1 MNDIKNEINNYW
13 SSRAKEFSYARRL
26 DLQDEQHD
34 IWIKILK
41 DHLPEKK
48 NINALDLGT
57 GAGFFAFL
65 LDELGIE
72 TYGIDYS
79 QNMIDEAILN
89 QQELHHEKIHFARMD
104 AMNLEFEDDMF
115 DFIITRN
122 VTWTLLDPKK
132 AYQEMVRVLKEDGR
146 ILNFDAN
153 YGKQFETMS
162 DESIHKSYESQFDS
176 KYHKVLQSEEQM
188 KERNRLATSLYIA
201 KRERPSWDV
210 DVLLSLGM
218 KYVSVD
224 LKNTELLDGHQRE
237 KKHTSGM
244 FKLFAI
250 K

>member
-1 MNDIKNEINNYW
+1 
-13 SSRAKEFSYARRL
+13 
-26 DLQDEQHD
+26 
-34 IWIKILK
+34 
-41 DHLPEKK
+41 
-48 NINALDLGT
+48 
-57 GAGFFAFL
+57 
-65 LDELGIE
+65 
-72 TYGIDYS
+72 
-79 QNMIDEAILN
+79 MIDEAILN

-122 VTWTLLDPKK
+122 VTWTLPDPKK